1 MKTHGVTTRKDL
13 VMVIKNLAQLK
24 RAIEARTPF
33 EIVKHF
39 VHPQCTGQIRV
50 ANVIQKNGFYSVT
63 KGEEYNEINSYN
75 CGKGSWMPYGK
86 ASDWKFDGETITA
99 NVTRFK
105 TRIDKNGFPYRDF
118 HEEPVMTIRFLDKG
132 EYENV

>member
-1 MKTHGVTTRKDL
+1 
-13 VMVIKNLAQLK
+13 
-24 RAIEARTPF
+24 
-33 EIVKHF
+33 
-39 VHPQCTGQIRV
+39 
-50 ANVIQKNGFYSVT
+50 
-63 KGEEYNEINSYN
+63 
-75 CGKGSWMPYGK
+75 MPYGK

-99 NVTRFK
+99 NVTGFK